1 MSVAAREVVDWPAVA
16 AEATTLLTDLIRL
29 DTTNPPGGESQAAEY
44 LADVLR
50 GDGIDVTLLEAT
62 PGRANLVARLCGQ
75 GEQPPCLFLAHTD
88 VVYADAAEW
97 RVPPFAGAVRDGY
110 VWGRGAVDMKGLLA
124 MQVMALRL
132 ARRLDMRLDRDFLLL
147 ASADEEDAGRYGA
160 GWVVDHHWDTVA
172 CGLALGEGG
181 VGIDLGDRPLF
192 LVATAE
198 KVYADLR
205 LTARGQGSHASTP
218 HPDNALVRLARA
230 IDRLAAYR
238 PPARL
243 TPPVV
248 EQMAALAPYLPRSEQ
263 LTLAAMRAP
272 ALADWLADRV
282 MQPTLRHAFR
292 NTFTPTLARA
302 GRQPNVVPHHAEAT
316 VNCRVLPGV
325 SCDDLL
331 AETRRA
337 VADANVDVEAQ
348 QFNPASAS
356 PTRTA
361 FFDALAAAV
370 RSEHPGAAIIPY
382 MMSGATDARHF
393 RARGVTAYG
402 LMPVVL
408 GADEMS
414 GIHGI
419 DERLRAAH
427 LEHGTRVL
435 YHFLR
440 GFTTRP

>member
-1 MSVAAREVVDWPAVA
+1 
-16 AEATTLLTDLIRL
+16 
-29 DTTNPPGGESQAAEY
+29 
-44 LADVLR
+44 
-50 GDGIDVTLLEAT
+50 
-62 PGRANLVARLCGQ
+62 
-75 GEQPPCLFLAHTD
+75 
-88 VVYADAAEW
+88 
-97 RVPPFAGAVRDGY
+97 
-110 VWGRGAVDMKGLLA
+110 
-124 MQVMALRL
+124 
-132 ARRLDMRLDRDFLLL
+132 
-147 ASADEEDAGRYGA
+147 
-160 GWVVDHHWDTVA
+160 VVDHHWDTVA

-198 KVYADLR
+198 KGYADLR